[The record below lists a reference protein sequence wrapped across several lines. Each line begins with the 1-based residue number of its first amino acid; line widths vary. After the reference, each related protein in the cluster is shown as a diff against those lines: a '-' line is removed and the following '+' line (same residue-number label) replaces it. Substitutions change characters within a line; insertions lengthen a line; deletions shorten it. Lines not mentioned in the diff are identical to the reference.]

1 MKTSINLES
10 LTTKQQITLDGITDF
25 PIVER
30 SIYKTEMKHLKD
42 RIRRATL
49 YAKQEERPIVLVFE
63 GWDAAGKGGA
73 IRRLTQEIDP
83 RIYEVHSIAAPDPHE
98 KARHYLW
105 RFWNRIPNKGYVGI
119 FDRSWYGRVLVERV
133 EGFCSEEEWSRSYEE
148 IVLFEEQ
155 LAKFGSIILKFWLHI
170 TSEEQLARFEA
181 RKNDPL
187 RRWKLTEEDW
197 RNREKWDLYKAAAD
211 EMFLRT
217 HSPFAPWIVV
227 PAKDKYYARINI
239 LSIFAET
246 LEKELNIPKKFR

>member
-1 MKTSINLES
+1 MKKVNLSDRILKLEEVNV
-10 LTTKQQITLDGITDF
+10 F
-25 PIVER
+25 PAVER
-30 SIYKTEMKHLKD
+30 NVYKAEMKKLKT
-42 RIRRATL
+42 RINRATL
-49 YAKQEERPIVLVFE
+49 YAKYLGRPIVFVFE

-83 RIYEVHSIAAPDPHE
+83 RLYEVHNIAAPDPQE
-98 KARHYLW
+98 KVRHYLW

-155 LAKFGSIILKFWLHI
+155 LANFGTIIIKFWLHI

-187 RRWKLTEEDW
+187 RRWKLTDEDW
-197 RNREKWDLYKAAAD
+197 RNREKWGEYVEAAN

-217 HSPFAPWIVV
+217 DTPFAPWKIV
-227 PAKDKYYARINI
+227 PARDKYFARIDI
-239 LSIFAET
+239 LSKVVDT
-246 LEKELNIPKKFR
+246 LERELAIPKKFR